1 MDVMDGIVFNI
12 QRYSID
18 DGPGVRTTVF
28 LKGCP
33 LNCPWCSNPESINPM
48 PEITYRYTSCK
59 RCGTCL
65 GACPVRA
72 ITLDKDGIHVDRKTC
87 NACGACLAVCLPE
100 ALKISGQKMSVD
112 EVFKIVKKDIDYYE
126 VSGGGLTC
134 SGGEVLAQPEFVAAL
149 FRRCRES
156 GIHTCADTS
165 GWGSREAM
173 KTILEYCDLVYF
185 DLKLMDA
192 TEHKRFC
199 GQSNDLVLNNLSLIA
214 EERIPV
220 VLRIPLI
227 PGCND
232 SDANITAIAEITARL
247 LKSAPVHLLPYH
259 KYGASKYRMLDIQC
273 PIENIEYAA
282 PEDLDRAK
290 KIIESFGLNCE
301 IKK

>member
-1 MDVMDGIVFNI
+1 MEGIVFNI

-33 LNCPWCSNPESINPM
+33 LNCLWCSNPESINPM

-59 RCGTCL
+59 RCGTCVS
-65 GACPVRA
+65 ACTIGA
-72 ITLDKDGIHVDRKTC
+72 ITLDEDGIHIDRTNC
-87 NACGACLAVCLPE
+87 NRCGACVSVCVPE
-100 ALKISGQKMSVD
+100 ALKISGQKMFVD

-134 SGGEVLAQPEFVAAL
+134 SGGEILAQSEFVAAL
-149 FRRCRES
+149 FRRCREA

-173 KTILEYCDLVYF
+173 ETILEYCDLVYF

-192 TEHKRFC
+192 SEHKRLC
-199 GQSNDLVLNNLSLIA
+199 GQSHDLILNNLALIA
-214 EERIPV
+214 EEKIPV
-220 VLRIPLI
+220 VLRVPLI

-232 SDANITAIAEITARL
+232 SEENITAIAETAARL
-247 LKSAPVHLLPYH
+247 LKDSPIHILPYH
-259 KYGASKYRMLDIQC
+259 RYGMNKYRMLDLKY
-273 PIENIEYAA
+273 PLENTESPAS
-282 PEDLDRAK
+282 EDLNRAK
-290 KIIESFGLNCE
+290 KIIESFGLKCE